1 MTTREQIID
10 LRNECDEFAE
20 QTLQCK
26 GEFHPDF
33 HKVSDER
40 FYAIA
45 HEAGA
50 ASRDAEVAELTTQRT
65 AFKDAA
71 EYNKRRA
78 EDAEKQ
84 RDELLADAMRYR
96 WIRLRIEVRNLRSM
110 SGQSRPAMEIRIGHA
125 FFDTDTE
132 PGRGYLDKNRF
143 KNQCNLLDET
153 IDNARS
159 TKPATANYPHRSLGE
174 DVGAEGEEE

>member
-1 MTTREQIID
+1 
-10 LRNECDEFAE
+10 
-20 QTLQCK
+20 
-26 GEFHPDF
+26 
-33 HKVSDER
+33 
-40 FYAIA
+40 
-45 HEAGA
+45 
-50 ASRDAEVAELTTQRT
+50 
-65 AFKDAA
+65 
-71 EYNKRRA
+71 
-78 EDAEKQ
+78 
-84 RDELLADAMRYR
+84 
-96 WIRLRIEVRNLRSM
+96 M